1 MKQFQR
7 LHQEMQEGGF
17 SEHIPTATKPEPPG
31 FMVSD
36 FGPEYKVPS
45 HLNSPQL
52 LETYA
57 KTHGLDQSPPGEF
70 MGGWQ
75 EEGNLDYSD
84 VSRKYPDASRGHIAM
99 TFQNQK
105 SMFDLTKEYGEEGAY
120 IDNPDFDPDYTPE
133 EHERRMSDPSR
144 GEIRPT
150 WLRPSLDPVI
160 RLRPAGEP

>member
-1 MKQFQR
+1 VKQFQR

-57 KTHGLDQSPPGEF
+57 KTNGLDKSPPGEF

-84 VSRKYPDASRGHIAM
+84 VSRQYPDTSRTSPRNTERKAR
-99 TFQNQK
+99 TSTTLTSTRTTRPR
-105 SMFDLTKEYGEEGAY
+105 SMSAGC
-120 IDNPDFDPDYTPE
+120 
-133 EHERRMSDPSR
+133 
-144 GEIRPT
+144 PT
-150 WLRPSLDPVI
+150 
-160 RLRPAGEP
+160 PAGERSGRRGSVRPGIL